1 MQRTMTFDPNA
12 FLNTLR
18 RKRGYAGQL
27 AHVQTLPARRP
38 RYGHLNAPLS
48 PPVERALAAAGAER
62 LYTHQAEAINAALAG
77 QNVVVATS
85 TASGKTL
92 CFNVPVLEALARDP
106 LARALYIYPT
116 KALAQDQLGKWNALV
131 KAAGE
136 GIINPLAATYDGDTP
151 QAARSRIRRSARVL
165 LTNPDMLHAGILPNH
180 PLWAEFFRHLRY
192 VVIDEAHTYR
202 GVFGSQVACVLRR
215 LRRVCG
221 LYQGSGSGD
230 QGSGAGVRRQASGVS
245 SFQQPASSFQFHRH
259 LRHHRQP
266 GRTFRAA
273 DRAQRQGDQRRWLAA
288 RAAHVCP
295 VESAVRG
302 SHQIGPAQRQR

>member
-1 MQRTMTFDPNA
+1 MTFDPVA

-27 AHVQTLPARRP
+27 AHVQTLPAGGP

-48 PPVERALAAAGAER
+48 PPVERALATSGAER
-62 LYTHQAEAINAALAG
+62 LYTHQAEAINATLAG

-116 KALAQDQLGKWNALV
+116 KALAQDQLGKWNALA

-151 QAARSRIRRSARVL
+151 QAARSRIRRS
-165 LTNPDMLHAGILPNH
+165 
-180 PLWAEFFRHLRY
+180 
-192 VVIDEAHTYR
+192 
-202 GVFGSQVACVLRR
+202 
-215 LRRVCG
+215 
-221 LYQGSGSGD
+221 
-230 QGSGAGVRRQASGVS
+230 GAS
-245 SFQQPASSFQFHRH
+245 
-259 LRHHRQP
+259 
-266 GRTFRAA
+266 
-273 DRAQRQGDQRRWLAA
+273 
-288 RAAHVCP
+288 C
-295 VESAVRG
+295 
-302 SHQIGPAQRQR
+302 